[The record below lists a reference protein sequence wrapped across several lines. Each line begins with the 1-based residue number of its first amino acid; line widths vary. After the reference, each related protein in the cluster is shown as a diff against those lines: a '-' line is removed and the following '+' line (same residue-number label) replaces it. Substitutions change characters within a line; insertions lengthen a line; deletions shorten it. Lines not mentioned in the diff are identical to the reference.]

1 MFIDRARIYLKAG
14 DGGDGVVRFRREKY
28 IPAGGPA
35 GGDGGR
41 GGSIYFVVDEGMSTL
56 MDFRYRRRFVA
67 PSGEPGKSKNM
78 AGRDGEDLE
87 IRVPPGTL
95 VKDDQTGEVL
105 LDLTVPGS
113 RVLVLPGGR
122 GGLGNARFATPTRQ
136 APAFAER
143 GEPGPELWVQLELK
157 LLADVGLVG
166 YPNVGKS
173 TLLSVVSAARPKIA
187 NYHFTTL
194 QPNLGVV
201 AVDEGTSFVLADI
214 PGLIE
219 GAHAG
224 VGLGMEFL
232 RHVERTSLLLHI
244 VDAAGVDGRDPVD
257 DYHKINAELR
267 LYRAELAERPQIL
280 VANKADLPGAQEN
293 LPRLEALAAREGLEF
308 FVISA
313 ATAQGTTALMRR
325 AGQLVRELKKAEP
338 APEVVQEL
346 VLPRKEP
353 APLEEF
359 TVTEIDGEYV
369 VEGEGLQRLM
379 RRLDLNNREAVRH
392 LQNVFARI
400 GLYDTL
406 AEMGVPAGATVR
418 VGELEFE
425 YME

>member
-1 MFIDRARIYLKAG
+1 
-14 DGGDGVVRFRREKY
+14 V
-28 IPAGGPA
+28 
-35 GGDGGR
+35 
-41 GGSIYFVVDEGMSTL
+41 
-56 MDFRYRRRFVA
+56 
-67 PSGEPGKSKNM
+67 
-78 AGRDGEDLE
+78 
-87 IRVPPGTL
+87 PGT
-95 VKDDQTGEVL
+95 
-105 LDLTVPGS
+105 

-122 GGLGNARFATPTRQ
+122 GGRGNARFATPTRQ

-173 TLLSVVSAARPKIA
+173 TLLAMVSAARPKIA
-187 NYHFTTL
+187 NYPFTTL
-194 QPNLGVV
+194 RPNLGVV
-201 AVDEGTSFVLADI
+201 AVDEGQSFVLADI

-232 RHVERTSLLLHI
+232 RHVERTRLLLHI
-244 VDAAGVDGRDPVD
+244 IDASGLDGRDPVE
-257 DYHKINAELR
+257 DYHKINAELSM
-267 LYRAELAERPQIL
+267 YSAELAKRPQIL
-280 VANKADLPGAQEN
+280 VANKADLPAAQTH
-293 LPRLEALAAREGLEF
+293 LPRLRELAAQEGLEF

-313 ATAQGTTALMRR
+313 ATGQGTEALMRR
-325 AGQLVRELKKAEP
+325 AGQIVRSLKEAEP

-346 VLPRKEP
+346 ELPRKKP

-359 TVTEIDGEYV
+359 TVVEADGEYV
-369 VEGEGLQRLM
+369 VEGEGLERLL
-379 RRLDLNNREAVRH
+379 RRLDLNNREAVRY
-392 LQNVFARI
+392 LQNLFAKI

-406 AEMGVPAGATVR
+406 REMGIPEGATVR